1 MAKNEKKETTETP
14 APAPVKKTAPIQKRA
29 NETEAEMAFRIKSG
43 NGHTDE
49 YEDRFG
55 KKFPK

>member
-1 MAKNEKKETTETP
+1 MAKNEKKETETP
-14 APAPVKKTAPIQKRA
+14 APAKKTGTVQKKA
-29 NETEAEMAFRIKSG
+29 NETETEMVFRIASG

-55 KKFPK
+55 KKFPR